1 MHEQDLINKKTYAI
15 GLDLGG
21 TFVKYALV
29 DSSGNCLTHGKLP
42 SLAHVSARAVT
53 DQVVK
58 AASQSLEFARENGIP
73 VQGIG
78 IGTPGIVDETQRIV
92 VGAAENIR
100 EWENIPLANRVEEE
114 VSLPTLIGND
124 ANLMGLAETRFGA
137 ARGCSHAVFLTIGTG
152 IGGAVV
158 IGHRLFNGFANRGTE
173 LGHIP
178 LIADGEPCACG
189 SVGCLETYASA
200 TALVRHYQ
208 TTLEQTTGK
217 TASETAAIDGE
228 EIVSRYLQGG
238 NPGCTVHG
246 KTFLST
252 GKRHSR
258 TDQYIQPATYRD
270 RGRTGRSR
278 TLLHPADSTGCP
290 PTCHARLPPEYLLCS
305 RHTGQPGRMH
315 RSSVSHPPDLPDT
328 NRNIQTGNPS
338 KHSRTIN
345 HP

>member
-228 EIVSRYLQGG
+228 EIVSRYLQGETLAVQCMERHFSLLGRGIAGLINIFSPQRIVIGGGLAEAGPFYIRQIAQVARQHAMPDCLLNTSFAAATLG
-238 NPGCTVHG
+238 NRAGCIGAASLILRTCLTQTETYKPETHRNTVE
-246 KTFLST
+246 
-252 GKRHSR
+252 
-258 TDQYIQPATYRD
+258 P
-270 RGRTGRSR
+270 
-278 TLLHPADSTGCP
+278 
-290 PTCHARLPPEYLLCS
+290 
-305 RHTGQPGRMH
+305 
-315 RSSVSHPPDLPDT
+315 
-328 NRNIQTGNPS
+328 
-338 KHSRTIN
+338 
-345 HP
+345 